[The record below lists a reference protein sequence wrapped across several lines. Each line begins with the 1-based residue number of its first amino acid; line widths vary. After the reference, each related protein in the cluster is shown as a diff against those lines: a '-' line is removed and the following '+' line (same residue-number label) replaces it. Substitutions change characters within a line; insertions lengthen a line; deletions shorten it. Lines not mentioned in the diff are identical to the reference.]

1 MNQIDTDESMLSEPS
16 GGQSGADSLKL
27 VPVAESIRYRK
38 RAQAAERKNE
48 ELSEALAQA
57 RSEAAQIAEQLT
69 ETQVE
74 QQLMRKLAAAGTVD
88 LEAAVVIAKARM
100 NGQNEVDIDGVIEQ
114 LKAEKQY
121 LFAGRESEVVGM
133 TAQKT
138 AGVKDRV
145 ATGRSALERAAKK
158 AAATGNR
165 VDLQHYLKLRRAVV

>member
-69 ETQVE
+69 AKQVE
-74 QQLMRKLAAAGTVD
+74 QQLMWYLAPAGTVD
-88 LEAAVVIAKARM
+88 
-100 NGQNEVDIDGVIEQ
+100 
-114 LKAEKQY
+114 
-121 LFAGRESEVVGM
+121 
-133 TAQKT
+133 
-138 AGVKDRV
+138 
-145 ATGRSALERAAKK
+145 
-158 AAATGNR
+158 
-165 VDLQHYLKLRRAVV
+165 